1 MLRPSDSG
9 CEDGAAA
16 PEMDLKSAALFATYR
31 PRDRKVRPVAA
42 RATPPRHWHTLDLS
56 RLSRALCFAELR
68 QRMPRRAI
76 TSFMSEASTRV
87 RRAP

>member
-31 PRDRKVRPVAA
+31 PRGRKVRPVPA
-42 RATPPRHWHTLDLS
+42 RAPLLATGTLL
-56 RLSRALCFAELR
+56 
-68 QRMPRRAI
+68 I
-76 TSFMSEASTRV
+76 
-87 RRAP
+87 